1 MISESILY
9 SIIIPHR
16 NSIHF
21 LPKLFSSIPERDE
34 IEIILI
40 DNSPE
45 RITKEQIGIDRVF
58 NLLYSDPCRGAGGA
72 RNVGI
77 ENAHGKWLIFA
88 DADDYF
94 TDNAFSIFDSRKES
108 DADIVYTCMS
118 GVYIDTGERSKR
130 GDGYTNL
137 VKGYLQGIR
146 TETELRLKFA
156 SPCCKM
162 LRRSFVYNY
171 KLKYDEVPASNDM
184 YFSLLSGYYA
194 KIIEA
199 LDEVTYIATVS
210 TGSLTQQRNLTVIE
224 SRYNVFLRYN
234 KFLRDHSLSD
244 YQYSVMYF
252 LKQSLGFG
260 VSHFFR
266 FVGLLIRYKQN
277 PFVNC
282 SSWISTMKKIK
293 DSEKKDAKY
302 IVK

>member
-1 MISESILY
+1 MSETVLY

-40 DNSPE
+40 DNSPK

-58 NLLYSDPCRGAGGA
+58 NLLYSDPSRGAGGA

-94 TDNAFSIFDSRKES
+94 TDNAFSIFDSKKSS

-118 GVYIDTGERSKR
+118 GVYIDTGEKSKR

-137 VKGYLQGIR
+137 VKGYIQGFR
-146 TETELRLKFA
+146 SETELRLKFA

-162 LRRSFVYNY
+162 IRRSFVNNY
-171 KLKYDEVPASNDM
+171 KLKYDEVPAGNDM

-194 KIIEA
+194 KKIEA

-210 TGSLTQQRNLTVIE
+210 TGSLTKQRNLTIIE
-224 SRYNVFLRYN
+224 SRYKVFLRYN
-234 KFLRDHSLSD
+234 KFVRDHSLSN

-252 LKQSLGFG
+252 LKQSYCLGI
-260 VSHFFR
+260 SHFFR
-266 FVGLLIRYKQN
+266 FIGLLIKYKQN
-277 PFVNC
+277 PFINC
-282 SSWISTMKKIK
+282 YSWLATMKKIRV
-293 DSEKKDAKY
+293 SEKKEAKY
-302 IVK
+302 IIE